1 MIVTGNKG
9 FTLVELVAFIVIG
22 GIFLPASMIAFTSVM
37 SNFST
42 PDYQVKAR
50 FMAEQKVEGLTASSY
65 DGLNTVNKPY
75 ESVPG
80 YAGYQWKWIVCNTGS
95 SEISLQCSASHT
107 VTTDFSYYKRIEV
120 TVQMPDNSI
129 YDVYTVVSKRPKS

>member
-22 GIFLPASMIAFTSVM
+22 GIFLPASMIAF
-37 SNFST
+37 
-42 PDYQVKAR
+42 
-50 FMAEQKVEGLTASSY
+50 
-65 DGLNTVNKPY
+65 
-75 ESVPG
+75 
-80 YAGYQWKWIVCNTGS
+80 

>member
-1 MIVTGNKG
+1 MIGIGNKG

-50 FMAEQKVEGLTASSY
+50 FITEQKVEDLTASSY
-65 DGLNTVNKPY
+65 DALCAN
-75 ESVPG
+75 
-80 YAGYQWKWIVCNTGS
+80 I
-95 SEISLQCSASHT
+95 SETLSTQ
-107 VTTDFSYYKRIEV
+107 
-120 TVQMPDNSI
+120 
-129 YDVYTVVSKRPKS
+129 